1 MQIEKRHL
9 ETENADLK
17 QKLARIQASIRDGE
31 TERER
36 FYEGAAWSSK
46 QCVQACDSGI
56 SKAELL
62 KKQYSDRIK
71 ECENDHF
78 MRLRAADWLL
88 DSSQRLIKE
97 VRDDNQ
103 TVLEKAIRQQA
114 TTQQLLT
121 HI

>member
-1 MQIEKRHL
+1 MEKRQL
-9 ETENADLK
+9 ESENADLR
-17 QKLARIQASIRDGE
+17 QQLARIKASINGGE

-36 FYEGAAWSSK
+36 FFEGAAWSAR
-46 QCVQACDSGI
+46 QCVQSCDTGI
-56 SKAELL
+56 DKADEL
-62 KKQYSDRIK
+62 KKQYADRIK

-97 VRDDNQ
+97 VRSDNQ
-103 TVLEKAIRQQA
+103 TILEKAIRQQA
-114 TTQQLLT
+114 TSQQLLT